1 MDDGFDWIGRV
12 PVRGATVYM
21 MLMFPKKSRSSVD
34 VDVEYSKC
42 IAAMGKKKLM
52 KIKKTR

>member
-1 MDDGFDWIGRV
+1 VDDGFDWIGRV

-21 MLMFPKKSRSSVD
+21 MLMFPKKSRSCVD